1 MIEALQAVRGRCR
14 LLAGLAL
21 PLLLCGAPAA
31 RGATSTADVIEAGD
45 RKLLA
50 DGLFSRGFHALAL
63 PEYLALAGRRP
74 PPAALDE
81 ILFRLGECQRQLKRP
96 AEAEASY
103 RRLAAEQPQSP
114 LRDRA
119 VLMRG
124 LIVLE
129 MGNAAVGAELLE
141 SLLASTTNADL
152 RAAATYH
159 AGEAR
164 EQAGDA
170 PRALAHFRALR
181 ETAPAHELAAYAG
194 LRLAVLQARGG
205 GPEALDAAM
214 ALYQQLAEKPF
225 SARVGAEALFQA
237 ASLAY
242 TRGQFE
248 TSARLFRQL
257 AERHPGDLRAR
268 EAARPSAWAHY
279 RTGRYADALETAAAG
294 AAAVDQPADERAE
307 WLYLQANCER
317 QLDRR
322 AEALRSYAALLA
334 ADPASAFAPAA
345 RYERLLVLFKEG
357 AYEQVLKEADALAD
371 PPADQLP
378 DLLWLQAEAA
388 EALKDTARAV
398 QFYRLLVR
406 QAPRS
411 ALAAD
416 ATYRLAHQLQ
426 QQQAWGEAS
435 RAYLEL
441 AERWPTN
448 ALVPQALFASGLCL
462 AQAGQSEA
470 ALRDWHQLLTRFPE
484 HETVPEARF
493 QKAMEEIRLGNGRE
507 AAATLDTLMRD
518 HPGHPR
524 LDEARFWRAQQAY
537 AAREMGEAERLLRAC
552 LAGHPPLEVAREA
565 SFLLGLVLQA
575 TGRDAEAAAT
585 FQPLLDAPVGS
596 KFSIDRLNWLAE
608 FQFARQAFAESEAAA
623 RAMAARAPSPEWKQ
637 TAFTL
642 LARAQQAR
650 QRPAEAIAA
659 YTQAL
664 AVEARTRY
672 GAEAALRL
680 GELLM
685 ATGRLDEAVARLQDA
700 AARASTPELQD
711 LRAYAYAALGTAV
724 ERRGDREAAVRYHMS
739 VAILFDD
746 AERVPAALD
755 RAATLLAELGREA
768 ESRATVAE
776 LLERYPGSPP
786 ALRRRQ
792 ADAAAPAPAGKEAR
806 E

>member
-1 MIEALQAVRGRCR
+1 VIEALQAVCGRCR

-21 PLLLCGAPAA
+21 PLLLLVGVPAA
-31 RGATSTADVIEAGD
+31 RGATNTADVIEAGD

-63 PEYLALAGRRP
+63 PEYVALADRRP

-81 ILFRLGECQRQLKRP
+81 ILFRLGECQRQLERP
-96 AEAEASY
+96 AEAEASL
-103 RRLAAEQPQSP
+103 RRLAAERPQSP

-124 LIVLE
+124 LIVLA

-141 SLLASTTNADL
+141 ALLASTTNAEL

-194 LRLAVLQARGG
+194 LRLAALQARGG

-225 SARVGAEALFQA
+225 NARVGAEALFQA

-242 TRGQFE
+242 TRSQFE

-294 AAAVDQPADERAE
+294 AAAEQTADARAE

-322 AEALRSYAALLA
+322 TEALRSYAALLA
-334 ADPASAFAPAA
+334 ADPTSAFAPAA

-357 AYEQVLKEADALAD
+357 AYAQVLKEADTLAD

-388 EALKDTARAV
+388 QALKDTARAV

-406 QAPRS
+406 QAPQS

-426 QQQAWGEAS
+426 QQQAWAEAS
-435 RAYLEL
+435 RTYLEL

-448 ALVPQALFASGLCL
+448 ALAPQALFASGLCL

-470 ALRDWHQLLTRFPE
+470 ALRDWRQLLTRFPA

-518 HPGHPR
+518 YPGHPR

-537 AAREMGEAERLLRAC
+537 AAREMGEAERLLRSC

-608 FQFARQAFAESEAAA
+608 FQFARQAFSESEAAA

-637 TAFTL
+637 AAFTL

-664 AVEARTRY
+664 AAGARTRY

-685 ATGRLDEAVARLQDA
+685 ATGRLDEAEARLQDA

-711 LRAYAYAALGTAV
+711 LRAYAYAALGTAA

-755 RAATLLAELGREA
+755 RAATLLAELGRAA

-792 ADAAAPAPAGKEAR
+792 ADAAVPVPAGKEER
-806 E
+806 P